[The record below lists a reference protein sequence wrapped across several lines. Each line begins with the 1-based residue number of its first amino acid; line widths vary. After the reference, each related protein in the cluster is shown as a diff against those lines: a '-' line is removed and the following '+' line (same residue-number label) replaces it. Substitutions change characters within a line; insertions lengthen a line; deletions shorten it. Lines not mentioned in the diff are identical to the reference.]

1 VGLVLEL
8 GVEVYNLI
16 KVYEGGVKA
25 LDNISLTHRGS
36 SVLAVI
42 GPNGAGKTTLMRIL
56 AGQLR
61 PTGGV
66 VRVLGFDV
74 VKEFN
79 KLRNYIA
86 YLPQDIRPFFYT
98 QTPLDYIVSY
108 LLMRGYSF
116 GDARRKAREVIGEI
130 GISEYAN
137 TPVIRLSGGTVRRM
151 YLAMIL
157 AAEDAYA
164 YFLDEALVGLDPRAR
179 VIAWSLIRRVARSG
193 KLVVMAS
200 HYMDDVSAVADRVIV
215 LSKGRI
221 VADGSV
227 SELIDK
233 VLKGVKRKL
242 IVRGPIDQV
251 KAIANT
257 LSVGNAI
264 ARVVGDTVFIYASSE
279 MLSDMIINHIHLKGY
294 NVSIEVAPIG
304 LEDVVIA
311 LGDTE

>member
-1 VGLVLEL
+1 LEL

-56 AGQLR
+56 AGQLK

-116 GDARRKAREVIGEI
+116 GDARRKAREVIDEI

-193 KLVVMAS
+193 KLVIMAS

-242 IVRGPIDQV
+242 IVRGSIDRV

-257 LSVGNAI
+257 LNVGNAI

>member
-1 VGLVLEL
+1 MEL

-116 GDARRKAREVIGEI
+116 GDARRKAREVIDEI
-130 GISEYAN
+130 GISEYAS

-164 YFLDEALVGLDPRAR
+164 YFLDEALVGLDPRTR

-257 LSVGNAI
+257 LNVGNAI

>member
-1 VGLVLEL
+1 LEL

-116 GDARRKAREVIGEI
+116 GDARRKAREVIDEI
-130 GISEYAN
+130 GISEYAS

-215 LSKGRI
+215 LGKGKI

-257 LSVGNAI
+257 LNVGNAI

>member
-56 AGQLR
+56 AGQLK

-116 GDARRKAREVIGEI
+116 GDARRKAREVIDEI

-242 IVRGPIDQV
+242 IVRGSIDQV

-257 LSVGNAI
+257 LNVGNAI

>member
-1 VGLVLEL
+1 MEL

-56 AGQLR
+56 AGQLK

-116 GDARRKAREVIGEI
+116 GDARRKAREVIDEI

-137 TPVIRLSGGTVRRM
+137 TPVIRLSGGTVRRI

-193 KLVVMAS
+193 KLVIMAS

-242 IVRGPIDQV
+242 IVRGSIDQV

-257 LSVGNAI
+257 LNVGNAI

>member
-16 KVYEGGVKA
+16 KVYEDGTKA

-42 GPNGAGKTTLMRIL
+42 GPNGAGKTTLLRIL

-61 PTGGV
+61 FTSGV

-116 GDARRKAREVIGEI
+116 GDARRKAREVIDEI
-130 GISEYAN
+130 GISEYAS

-264 ARVVGDTVFIYASSE
+264 ARVVRDTVFIYASSE

>member
-1 VGLVLEL
+1 LEL

-56 AGQLR
+56 AGQLK

-116 GDARRKAREVIGEI
+116 GDARRKAREVIDEI

-242 IVRGPIDQV
+242 IVRGSIDQV

-257 LSVGNAI
+257 LNVGNAI

>member
-1 VGLVLEL
+1 LEL

-56 AGQLR
+56 AGQLK

-116 GDARRKAREVIGEI
+116 GDARRKAREVIDEI

-193 KLVVMAS
+193 KLVIMAS

-242 IVRGPIDQV
+242 IVRGSIDQV

-257 LSVGNAI
+257 LNVGNAI

>member
-1 VGLVLEL
+1 MEL

-56 AGQLR
+56 AGQLK

-116 GDARRKAREVIGEI
+116 GDARRKAREVIDEI

-193 KLVVMAS
+193 KLVIMAS

-242 IVRGPIDQV
+242 IVRGSIDQV

-257 LSVGNAI
+257 LNVGNAI
-264 ARVVGDTVFIYASSE
+264 ARVVGDTVFIYASNE

>member
-1 VGLVLEL
+1 MEL

-116 GDARRKAREVIGEI
+116 GDARRKAREVIDEI

>member
-1 VGLVLEL
+1 MEL

-16 KVYEGGVKA
+16 KVYECGVKA

-56 AGQLR
+56 AGQLK

-74 VKEFN
+74 VKEFS

-116 GDARRKAREVIGEI
+116 GDARRKAREVIDEI

-257 LSVGNAI
+257 LNVGNAI

>member
-56 AGQLR
+56 AGQLK

-116 GDARRKAREVIGEI
+116 GDARRKAREVIDEI

-193 KLVVMAS
+193 KLVIMAS

-242 IVRGPIDQV
+242 IVRGSIDQV

-257 LSVGNAI
+257 LNVGNAI

>member
-1 VGLVLEL
+1 LEL

-56 AGQLR
+56 AGQLK

-116 GDARRKAREVIGEI
+116 GDARRKAREVIDEI

>member
-56 AGQLR
+56 AGQLK

-151 YLAMIL
+151 YLAVIL

-179 VIAWSLIRRVARSG
+179 VIAWSLIRRVARSD

>member
-294 NVSIEVAPIG
+294 NVSIEVAPYWSRRCCYCSW
-304 LEDVVIA
+304 
-311 LGDTE
+311 

>member
-1 VGLVLEL
+1 MEL

-56 AGQLR
+56 AGQLK

-116 GDARRKAREVIGEI
+116 GDARRKAREVIDEI

>member
-1 VGLVLEL
+1 MEL

-16 KVYEGGVKA
+16 KVYEDGTKA

-42 GPNGAGKTTLMRIL
+42 GPNGAGKTTLLRIL

-61 PTGGV
+61 FTSGV

-116 GDARRKAREVIGEI
+116 GDARRKAREVIDEI
-130 GISEYAN
+130 GISEYAS

-264 ARVVGDTVFIYASSE
+264 ARVVRDTVFIYASSE

>member
-1 VGLVLEL
+1 MEL

-56 AGQLR
+56 AGQLK

-116 GDARRKAREVIGEI
+116 GDARRKAREVIDEI

-193 KLVVMAS
+193 KLVIMAS

-242 IVRGPIDQV
+242 IVRGSIDQV

-257 LSVGNAI
+257 LNVGNAI

>member
-1 VGLVLEL
+1 MEL

-56 AGQLR
+56 AGQLK

-116 GDARRKAREVIGEI
+116 GDARRKAREVIDEI

-242 IVRGPIDQV
+242 IVRGSIDQV

-257 LSVGNAI
+257 LNVGNAI

>member
-242 IVRGPIDQV
+242 IVRGSIDQV